1 MHMIKD
7 ENGNPIP
14 HGAEEHPHCHHH
26 DHCDAQQHA
35 GADGKKDETLALL
48 TYMIQ
53 HNEHHAAEID
63 QMAADLEKKG
73 MEDVARQMRE
83 GVTEFQKGNML
94 LNLALTLYKEH
105 QKEV

>member
-14 HGAEEHPHCHHH
+14 HGAEEHAHCHHH
-26 DHCDAQQHA
+26 DHCDAHGA
-35 GADGKKDETLALL
+35 ADGAEKKDETLALL

-63 QMAADLEKKG
+63 QMAVDLEKRG
-73 MEDVARQMRE
+73 MADVAKQMKE

-105 QKEV
+105 QKEA